1 MDIKSH
7 LKRLYDNRL
16 LENENEIRDFN
27 ESLME
32 VIEYNDVSVITDLCL
47 VLDDETEQFE
57 VMFGLIHGIE
67 SLYKNNIEEGLVCI
81 AKAVP
86 KMINSAKEWVE
97 ILHYRIWKLV
107 QLRRQIILNHPQVRL
122 AYGKVLSEFDPSIT
136 ISIKELLIDIK
147 NEDPDMFSES
157 VNEVIKSI

>member
-1 MDIKSH
+1 
-7 LKRLYDNRL
+7 
-16 LENENEIRDFN
+16 
-27 ESLME
+27 ME

-97 ILHYRIWKLV
+97 ILHYRI
-107 QLRRQIILNHPQVRL
+107 LNHPQVRL
-122 AYGKVLSEFDPSIT
+122 AYGKYFRNLIHQLRLVL
-136 ISIKELLIDIK
+136 K
-147 NEDPDMFSES
+147 NY
-157 VNEVIKSI
+157 

>member
-16 LENENEIRDFN
+16 LENENENEIRDFN

-97 ILHYRIWKLV
+97 ILHYRI
-107 QLRRQIILNHPQVRL
+107 LNHPQVRL

>member
-81 AKAVP
+81 AKA
-86 KMINSAKEWVE
+86 
-97 ILHYRIWKLV
+97 
-107 QLRRQIILNHPQVRL
+107 
-122 AYGKVLSEFDPSIT
+122 
-136 ISIKELLIDIK
+136 
-147 NEDPDMFSES
+147 
-157 VNEVIKSI
+157 

>member
-7 LKRLYDNRL
+7 LERLYDNRL

-67 SLYKNNIEEGLVCI
+67 SLYK
-81 AKAVP
+81 
-86 KMINSAKEWVE
+86 
-97 ILHYRIWKLV
+97 
-107 QLRRQIILNHPQVRL
+107 II
-122 AYGKVLSEFDPSIT
+122 
-136 ISIKELLIDIK
+136 
-147 NEDPDMFSES
+147 
-157 VNEVIKSI
+157 